1 MDEDERR
8 WLYEAPPHDD
18 DAEPVALASRDTERH
33 DDEDERDEIIEFLS
47 ESPAD
52 E

>member
-1 MDEDERR
+1 VDEDERR
-8 WLYEAPPHDD
+8 WLFEAPPHDD
-18 DAEPVALASRDTERH
+18 DAEPVALASRDEWA
-33 DDEDERDEIIEFLS
+33 DEEDERDEIVESVS

>member
-8 WLYEAPPHDD
+8 WLFEAPPHDD
-18 DAEPVALASRDTERH
+18 DAEPVALASRDEWA
-33 DDEDERDEIIEFLS
+33 DDEDECDEIFEFVS
-47 ESPAD
+47 ESAD

>member
-8 WLYEAPPHDD
+8 WLFEAPPHDDD
-18 DAEPVALASRDTERH
+18 DAEPVALASRDEWA
-33 DDEDERDEIIEFLS
+33 DDEDERDEIFEFVS
-47 ESPAD
+47 ESAD